1 MMTHLLTCPRPFC
14 GVGVEREP
22 LLIGAHCVKQALECI
37 AGNLLWLVLAVSGH
51 WQWFRRRLLGRAL
64 SLRHSSLL
72 AFILQNRA
80 AGKA

>member
-1 MMTHLLTCPRPFC
+1 MAYLLTCPRPFC

-22 LLIGAHCVKQALECI
+22 LLIGAHGVKQALECI
-37 AGNLLWLVLAVSGH
+37 AGTLSWLGLTGCGH

-64 SLRHSSLL
+64 SLRHGSLL